1 MERSKSMP
9 GYRTYQTFDEYF
21 ADQAADKQE
30 IISAIKQFIAKTAP
44 DLSKGSKWGQG
55 IWLAGDLP
63 VAFVHV
69 EPDYVQLGFYGGS
82 LLDDPKGLLEGK
94 AKYIRHVKIR
104 SPKDIDET
112 ALAPLVKQA
121 VKLNYKK

>member
-1 MERSKSMP
+1 MP
-9 GYRTYQTFDEYF
+9 GYKTYHTFDEYF

-30 IISAIKQFIAKTAP
+30 IIDAIRQFISKAAP
-44 DLSKGSKWGQG
+44 DLNEGSKWGQG
-55 IWLAGDLP
+55 IWLASDLP

-94 AKYIRHVKIR
+94 AKYIRHVKVR

-112 ALAPLVKQA
+112 LTPLVKQA
-121 VKLNYKK
+121 AKLNYKA